1 MEQREY
7 PSVALQAT
15 RDILDRDGKLGRAQE
30 RTEPTGPGGRPLL
43 SPGQMSDEELQ
54 SGLADAIAR
63 LATDETLSVGLIA
76 CSRSSRNQNILADDE
91 SHVCFGRPSAGILKK
106 P

>member
-1 MEQREY
+1 M
-7 PSVALQAT
+7 ALQAT

-30 RTEPTGPGGRPLL
+30 RTELTGPGGRPLL

-63 LATDETLSVGLIA
+63 LAADEKLAVGLAVVI
-76 CSRSSRNQNILADDE
+76 E
-91 SHVCFGRPSAGILKK
+91 KLKK
-106 P
+106 PEHP